1 MPAAV
6 NHLKKTKKTRSPPAS
21 PFSSPLAS
29 PPATDPG
36 FPRLQIRDARGGRR
50 EAVGRAPAS
59 LEKPAGHADATAGPP
74 PPRQSLAGDHADA
87 SSRIPVPPCGSRRA
101 VVEGGRRANAS
112 SPAVVEVPTLWP
124 WWIPASWPWWR
135 STAGSGRST
144 ARSTEEE
151 GAAARSVGEEVAA
164 AGSMEEE
171 VAVAGSRERKR
182 EK

>member
-1 MPAAV
+1 M
-6 NHLKKTKKTRSPPAS
+6 S

-36 FPRLQIRDARGGRR
+36 FPR
-50 EAVGRAPAS
+50 
-59 LEKPAGHADATAGPP
+59 PP

-87 SSRIPVPPCGSRRA
+87 SSWIPMPPRGSRGA
-101 VVEGGRRANAS
+101 VVEGGRRADAS
-112 SPAVVEVPTLWP
+112 SPAVVEVPASWP

-151 GAAARSVGEEVAA
+151 GAAARSMGEEVAA
-164 AGSMEEE
+164 AGSVEEE
-171 VAVAGSRERKR
+171 VVVAGSGERKR
-182 EK
+182 EE